1 MSKKSRRS
9 GASGDPPR
17 VDYAAWEGAIKRVG
31 PGLIRYFR
39 NRNIPCSEH
48 DISDGL
54 MDAVFALN
62 SKPEHF
68 DPTDKK
74 IDGYLFTA
82 AKNNTLNI
90 LRKRWREHPLTFEL
104 QVFDPN
110 DDDDHEGLPDV
121 EHSVATQRASMLND
135 LKRVLSALS
144 GDKCNFIVDYVQS
157 RIVKT
162 RAERQK
168 AQRIRDEIEQK
179 MRDLGHEVPDSKRAA
194 AAGNE

>member
-17 VDYAAWEGAIKRVG
+17 VDYAAWEAAIKRVG
-31 PGLIRYFR
+31 PGVIRYFR
-39 NRNIPCSEH
+39 NKDIPCSPH
-48 DISDGL
+48 DIYDAL
-54 MDAVFALN
+54 MDAVFTISA
-62 SKPEHF
+62 KPDQF
-68 DPTDKK
+68 DPQDQATDQ
-74 IDGYLFTA
+74 YLFVA

-90 LRKRWREHPLTFEL
+90 LRKRWREHPLSFEL

-144 GDKCNFIVDYVQS
+144 GDKRNFILDYVQS

-179 MRDLGHEVPDSKRAA
+179 MRGLGHEVPGSKRAA
-194 AAGNE
+194 AGDE

>member
-17 VDYAAWEGAIKRVG
+17 VDYAAWEGTIKRVG
-31 PGLIRYFR
+31 PGLLRYFR
-39 NRNIPCSEH
+39 DKHIPCSPH
-48 DISDGL
+48 DVSDGL
-54 MDAVFALN
+54 MDAVSAISSQLDR
-62 SKPEHF
+62 F
-68 DPTDKK
+68 DPNDKAS
-74 IDGYLFTA
+74 DQYLFVA

-90 LRKRWREHPLTFEL
+90 LRKRLREHPLTFEL

-121 EHSVATQRASMLND
+121 QHSVATQRASMLND